1 MKKKLKKLS
10 QPEETFA
17 LHLKA
22 EKLPTPRREY
32 RFDQNRRWR
41 ADFAW
46 PGHMIAVEIQGG
58 TWTQGGHV
66 RGTGYEKDCEKHN
79 AMVEQGWHVFWYT
92 TDMVKDGTAIDQI
105 KRILE
110 RKNARR

>member
-1 MKKKLKKLS
+1 MKKKPKKLS

-22 EKLPTPRREY
+22 EKLPIPKREY
-32 RFDQNRRWR
+32 SFDRSRRWR

-46 PGHMIAVEIQGG
+46 PDYMVAVEIQGG

-66 RGTGYEKDCEKHN
+66 RGKGYEQDCEKHN
-79 AMVEQGWHVFWYT
+79 AMVEQGWRVFWYT
-92 TDMVKDGTAIDQI
+92 SDMVKNGTAIGQI
-105 KRILE
+105 RQIL
-110 RKNARR
+110 RAK